1 LNEEKTI
8 SLYSLQNSGGV
19 GYSLINLP
27 ELMAHVLRRLKAFV
41 RLVVIIP
48 WMLHGHILVHRGPD
62 TNYGFP
68 APLTLLR
75 TAQFYVMFNLA
86 CRSFLT
92 AL

>member
-1 LNEEKTI
+1 MRKKASPSTVFQTVVEMVIFIYEP
-8 SLYSLQNSGGV
+8 
-19 GYSLINLP
+19 P
-27 ELMAHVLRRLKAFV
+27 ESMEHGKRRLKAFV
-41 RLVVIIP
+41 RLVSNIP

-62 TNYGFP
+62 TNFGFP

-86 CRSFLT
+86 CRAFVT